1 MSIRGSM
8 RHRRL
13 WAELCPD
20 RQRIQRLALWLRL
33 RMVLGELALWL
44 RKPRP
49 PLFCL
54 VWLLWTRERR
64 KVPSWRLKNKHEVA
78 PKHVSSRL

>member
-1 MSIRGSM
+1 MNIRGSM

-49 PLFCL
+49 PPFRLE
-54 VWLLWTRERR
+54 WLLWMRERR
-64 KVPSWRLKNKHEVA
+64 KVPSWRLKNKHGAEQ
-78 PKHVSSRL
+78 KHASSRL